1 MAERLEFVKI
11 EVKDFIN
18 QYFYRYKILE
28 NEFEKFKE
36 SLINYIETLE
46 KHKNQNEDFFSR

>member
-1 MAERLEFVKI
+1 MADRLEFVKI

-36 SLINYIETLE
+36 SLTNYIEELV
-46 KHKNQNEDFFSR
+46 NQDFHRQISYG